1 MSDEEE
7 VMSEEETEEAPPAE
21 EEAQSEPEEED
32 EEEKEEEAPPPR
44 KVSIAPVEDSGPTE
58 AELAMQ
64 KRRANLTISSAG
76 LDETAKELLEQNAM
90 EREGMS
96 QEIQELRERSER
108 RKQER
113 IEEERELQL
122 RRQEEDVRRKQEEE
136 DRKKAKEDQ
145 ERERREK
152 RDQQMKEFAKF
163 SDTGKPNFVVI
174 KKSSELVG
182 NKGEEEKEEGEGKM
196 SREQMEQ
203 ERKAILSQRILPL
216 EIEGFDAGKL
226 TDKAKSL
233 HREILRLEGEKYDLE
248 KRFKEQQYDMLEMAE
263 RARQINKVGKTGLKR
278 VVLKDE
284 ERDAIQERYSGAPS
298 KIELYSRFERQPDK
312 RKYGEK
318 YTVFTGPTY
327 LFPAEK
333 IAPARIVKW
342 DENTGL
348 PIYEDMPGVVRA
360 AEAEGEE

>member
-1 MSDEEE
+1 
-7 VMSEEETEEAPPAE
+7 MSEEETEEQEEEAAE
-21 EEAQSEPEEED
+21 EEAPAEED
-32 EEEKEEEAPPPR
+32 EAPEEAAPPPR
-44 KVSIAPVEDSGPTE
+44 RISVIPPEDSGPTE

-64 KRRANLTISSAG
+64 KRRANQISSAG
-76 LDETAKELLEQNAM
+76 LDEAAKELLEENAK
-90 EREGMS
+90 ERDQMS

-113 IEEERELQL
+113 IQEERELQA
-122 RRQEEDVRRKQEEE
+122 RRVEEDAKRKAEEE
-136 DRKKAKEDQ
+136 ERKKAKEEQ

-152 RDQQMKEFAKF
+152 REAQMKEFAKQ
-163 SDTGKPNFVVI
+163 TEGGKPNFVVI

-182 NKGEEEKEEGEGKM
+182 GAQEGEEDDKGEGKM

-203 ERKAILSQRILPL
+203 ERKAILSQRIVPL
-216 EIEGFDAGKL
+216 EIEGFDAAKL

-233 HREILRLEGEKYDLE
+233 HKEILRLEGEKYDLE

-278 VVLKDE
+278 VVLKDD
-284 ERDAIQERYSGAPS
+284 ERDTIQERFSGAPS

-312 RKYGEK
+312 RVYKEK
-318 YTVFTGPTY
+318 HTVFTGPTY
-327 LFPAEK
+327 ILPPER
-333 IAPARIVKW
+333 IAPCRIVKW

-348 PIYEDMPGVVRA
+348 PIYEEIPGAVP
-360 AEAEGEE
+360 AEE

>member
-7 VMSEEETEEAPPAE
+7 VMSEEETEEVPQQEEESAAE
-21 EEAQSEPEEED
+21 EED
-32 EEEKEEEAPPPR
+32 DEKEEEAPAPR
-44 KVSIAPVEDSGPTE
+44 RISMAPAEDDGPTE

-64 KRRANLTISSAG
+64 RRRANQISSAG
-76 LDETAKELLEQNAM
+76 LDEAAKELLEENAK
-90 EREGMS
+90 ERDQMS

-113 IEEERELQL
+113 IEEERELQA
-122 RRQEEDVRRKQEEE
+122 RRAEEDLRRKQEEE
-136 DRKKAKEDQ
+136 DRKKVKAEQ
-145 ERERREK
+145 ERERLEK
-152 RDQQMKEFAKF
+152 REAQMKEFAKF
-163 SDTGKPNFVVI
+163 SEEGKPNFVVI
-174 KKSSELVG
+174 KKSNELVG
-182 NKGEEEKEEGEGKM
+182 GQQEEDKGEGEGKM

-203 ERKAILSQRILPL
+203 ERKAILSQRIQPL
-216 EIEGFDAGKL
+216 EIEGFDAAKL

-284 ERDAIQERYSGAPS
+284 ERDTIQERYSGAPS

-312 RKYGEK
+312 RAYGEK
-318 YTVFTGPTY
+318 FTVFTGPTY

-333 IAPARIVKW
+333 IKPERIVKW
-342 DENTGL
+342 DENSGL
-348 PIYEDMPGVVRA
+348 PIYEDLPGAGEKAEEA
-360 AEAEGEE
+360 AE

>member
-7 VMSEEETEEAPPAE
+7 VMSEEEASEEPMEEAE
-21 EEAQSEPEEED
+21 EELAPEESD
-32 EEEKEEEAPPPR
+32 VRAVGP
-44 KVSIAPVEDSGPTE
+44 SDDGPTE

-64 KRRANLTISSAG
+64 RRRAGNQISSEG
-76 LDETAKELLEQNAM
+76 LDEAAKELLEANAA
-90 EREGMS
+90 ERDQMS

-113 IEEERELQL
+113 LEEERELQA
-122 RRQEEDVRRKQEEE
+122 RRLEEDARRKQEEE
-136 DRKKAKEDQ
+136 DRKKVKEEQ

-152 RDQQMKEFAKF
+152 REEQLRDMAKF
-163 SDTGKPNFVVI
+163 SNEGKPNFVVI

-182 NKGEEEKEEGEGKM
+182 GAREGEEDEEKGEGKM

-203 ERKAILSQRILPL
+203 ERKAILSQRIQPL
-216 EIEGFDAGKL
+216 EIEGFDAAKL
-226 TDKAKSL
+226 SDKAKWL

-278 VVLKDE
+278 VVLKDD
-284 ERDAIQERYSGAPS
+284 ERDTIQERFSGAPS

-312 RKYGEK
+312 RVYGEK
-318 YTVFTGPTY
+318 FQVFTGATY

-333 IAPARIVKW
+333 VAPTRIVKW

-348 PIYEDMPGVVRA
+348 PLYEEIPGAVK
-360 AEAEGEE
+360 AEEEE

>member
-7 VMSEEETEEAPPAE
+7 YMSEEETEEQEEEEAAE
-21 EEAQSEPEEED
+21 EEAPEEA
-32 EEEKEEEAPPPR
+32 APPPR
-44 KVSIAPVEDSGPTE
+44 RVSTIPPEDSGPTE

-64 KRRANLTISSAG
+64 RRRANQISSAG
-76 LDETAKELLEQNAM
+76 LDEAAKELLEENAK
-90 EREGMS
+90 ERDQMS

-113 IEEERELQL
+113 IQEEKELQARRIEEDARRKTEEEE
-122 RRQEEDVRRKQEEE
+122 
-136 DRKKAKEDQ
+136 RKKAKEEQ

-152 RDQQMKEFAKF
+152 REAQMKEFAKQ
-163 SDTGKPNFVVI
+163 TEGGKPNFVVI
-174 KKSSELVG
+174 KKSNELVG
-182 NKGEEEKEEGEGKM
+182 GGGDEAEKDEGEGKM

-203 ERKAILSQRILPL
+203 ERKAILSQRIVPL
-216 EIEGFDAGKL
+216 QIDGFDAAKL

-233 HREILRLEGEKYDLE
+233 HKEILRLEGEKYDLE

-278 VVLKDE
+278 VVLKDD
-284 ERDAIQERYSGAPS
+284 ERDTIQERFSGAPS

-312 RKYGEK
+312 RVYKEK
-318 YTVFTGPTY
+318 HTVFTGPTY
-327 LFPAEK
+327 IMPPEK
-333 IAPARIVKW
+333 IAPCRIVKW

-348 PIYEDMPGVVRA
+348 PIYEDIPGMQQPEEE
-360 AEAEGEE
+360 AEA

>member
-7 VMSEEETEEAPPAE
+7 VMSEEEASEEPAE
-21 EEAQSEPEEED
+21 EPEPEEEEKQ
-32 EEEKEEEAPPPR
+32 EEAAPPPKR
-44 KVSIAPVEDSGPTE
+44 HSVVAPADDGPTE

-64 KRRANLTISSAG
+64 RRRANQISSAG
-76 LDETAKELLEQNAM
+76 LDEAAKELLEANAQ
-90 EREGMS
+90 EREQMS

-113 IEEERELQL
+113 IEEEREIAA
-122 RRQEEDVRRKQEEE
+122 RRAEEDARRKQEEE
-136 DRKKAKEDQ
+136 DRKRQKEEQ

-152 RDQQMKEFAKF
+152 RDEQMNEFAKL
-163 SDTGKPNFVVI
+163 SNAGKPNFVVI
-174 KKSSELVG
+174 KKSAELVG
-182 NKGEEEKEEGEGKM
+182 GAREGEEEEEKGEGKM

-203 ERKAILSQRILPL
+203 ERKAILSQRIQPL
-216 EIEGFDAGKL
+216 EIDGLDQAKL
-226 TDKAKSL
+226 SDKAKSL

-278 VVLKDE
+278 VVLKDD
-284 ERDAIQERYSGAPS
+284 ERDTIQERYSGAPS

-312 RKYGEK
+312 RAYGEK
-318 YTVFTGPTY
+318 HTVFTGPTY

-333 IAPARIVKW
+333 VKATKIVKW

-348 PIYEDMPGVVRA
+348 PIYEEIPGA
-360 AEAEGEE
+360 APAEEAAAGEE